1 MSKNPFYTKMVRL
14 TRWFVTFLHP
24 LRVVGREN
32 VPAEPVVLCANHSS
46 NWDPLLAAYALGE
59 DYCMRI
65 MAKQQLFRTRWLG
78 RFLRR
83 MGVFPVDRGHAD
95 LKAMKTAI
103 QTIRDGQSLLVFPE
117 GTRVKDGTDTAAK
130 GGVVMIAM
138 RTGAQLLP
146 VYIGRTK
153 RLFQKVPVIIGTPF
167 SPLQGSRRGRAEE
180 YQNNA
185 DEIMRRVYRLGE
197 VK

>member
-1 MSKNPFYTKMVRL
+1 MSRNPFYTKMVRL

-46 NWDPLLAAYALGE
+46 NWDPLLAVYALGE
-59 DYCMRI
+59 GYCMRI
-65 MAKQQLFRTRWLG
+65 MAKQQLFRTRLLG
-78 RFLRR
+78 NFLRR
-83 MGVFPVDRGHAD
+83 LGVFPVDRGRAD

-117 GTRVKDGTDTAAK
+117 GTRVKDGADAAAK
-130 GGVVMIAM
+130 GGVAMIAM

-146 VYIGRTK
+146 VYIGRAK

-167 SPLQGSRRGRAEE
+167 SPSQESRRGTAEE
-180 YQNNA
+180 YQKNA
-185 DEIMRRVYRLGE
+185 DEIMRRVYGLGE
-197 VK
+197 TR